1 MNAFVMMLIVTACY
15 TVTSLNDKYAS
26 SGAKLGGNEFT
37 FLMCSSMSVFMAVS
51 LPFQRIYFALTWQA
65 FAAVALIAICK
76 MLEFQ
81 MSMIVL
87 RQMSAFELKAW
98 LGITLFAS
106 YTVDVI
112 NGAKLSVLKLLCIA
126 ATVLGLFFIAK
137 SGGKNDVD
145 YKKIAPPLILYLTSK
160 FGYGLVIKGFSEYA
174 SPSMQLLPA
183 LVIISLILLPKADPV
198 KIFKENPKGAFNV
211 VLARIPNTVGMIV
224 ENAVI
229 SISLASYSF
238 IQPMILVSL
247 FVIGLIRREKY
258 TRLNIIG
265 NIICVV
271 GVISFQIFGIVP
283 L

>member
-1 MNAFVMMLIVTACY
+1 MMLIVTVCY
-15 TVTSLNDKYAS
+15 TVTSLSDKYAS

-37 FLMCSSMSVFMAVS
+37 FLMCSSMSIFMAVS
-51 LPFQRIYFALTWQA
+51 LPFQQIYFSLTWQA
-65 FAAVALIAICK
+65 FSSVLLIAVCK

-87 RQMSAFELKAW
+87 RQLSAFDLKAW

-106 YTVDVI
+106 YIADVMS
-112 NGAKLSVLKLLCIA
+112 GAKLSVLKLLCIA
-126 ATVLGLFFIAK
+126 ITVLGLFFIAR
-137 SGGKNDVD
+137 SGGKKKVD
-145 YKKIAPPLILYLTSK
+145 YKKITFPLALYLMSK
-160 FGYGLVIKGFSEYA
+160 FCYGLVIKGFSEYA

-183 LVIISLILLPKADPV
+183 LVLITLILLPKADPL
-198 KIFKENPKGAFNV
+198 KIFNENPKGAFKV
-211 VLARIPNTVGMIV
+211 VLARIPNTVGMII

-247 FVIGLIRREKY
+247 FVIGLIRREQH
-258 TRLNIIG
+258 TNLNIVG
-265 NIICVV
+265 NVICVV
-271 GVISFQIFGIVP
+271 GVILFQIFGIAP